1 MQDLSAI
8 DVHILKFRLISKNF
22 ENDTAVFELS
32 SGRNSAWLNDISVR
46 YSGTPFEFQRMGSTM
61 SLQQFSDCLRVM
73 G

>member
-32 SGRNSAWLNDISVR
+32 SGRNSAWLIDIVVR
-46 YSGTPFEFQRMGSTM
+46 NSDTPFESMRIGSKV
-61 SLQQFSDCLRVM
+61 SLQQLLGCLRTM